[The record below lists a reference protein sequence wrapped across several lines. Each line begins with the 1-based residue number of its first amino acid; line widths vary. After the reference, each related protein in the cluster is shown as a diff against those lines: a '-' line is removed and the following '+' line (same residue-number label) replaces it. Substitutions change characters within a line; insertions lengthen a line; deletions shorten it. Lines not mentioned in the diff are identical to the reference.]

1 MKRIITL
8 AFLSAISL
16 ASFAQSK
23 AGTWSVIPH
32 VGVSIASLTHQ
43 SGGIEVGDNQSQ
55 ELKPQARPGF
65 TGGVDV
71 MYQASDNVGLSLG
84 LSYVQAGCKY
94 KDVDDNGVIWHDHYD
109 RMDYISVPLLA
120 HSYIAPG
127 LSINVGVAPSFLI
140 YGKYHAGMQTYDVD
154 TDGHRTNVKE
164 AEIDQDIKNGLRNFT
179 LSIPVGISYEYENVV
194 LDARYNVG
202 VLNAYKYGLTARNK
216 VFEVSVGYKFDL

>member
-71 MYQASDNVGLSLG
+71 MYQASDVVGLSVG

-94 KDVDDNGVIWHDHYD
+94 KDVDDNGVTWHDHYD
-109 RMDYISVPLLA
+109 RMDYISVPLVA

-140 YGKYHAGMQTYDVD
+140 YGKYHAGMQTYDLD
-154 TDGHRTNVKE
+154 TDGHRTNVQE
-164 AEIDQDIKNGLRNFT
+164 GVIDIDTKKGLRNFT

-202 VLNAYKYGLTARNK
+202 MLNVYKHGLTARNK

>member
-71 MYQASDNVGLSLG
+71 MYQVSDNVGLSLG

-94 KDVDDNGVIWHDHYD
+94 KDVDDNGVTWHDHYD
-109 RMDYISVPLLA
+109 RMDYISVPLVG

-140 YGKYHAGMQTYDVD
+140 YGKYHAGMQTYDLD

-164 AEIDQDIKNGLRNFT
+164 AEIDQDIKKGLRNFT

-202 VLNAYKYGLTARNK
+202 MLNVYKHGLTARNK

>member
-94 KDVDDNGVIWHDHYD
+94 KDVDDNGVTWHDHYD
-109 RMDYISVPLLA
+109 RMDYISVPLVA

-140 YGKYHAGMQTYDVD
+140 YGKYHAGMQTYDLD

-164 AEIDQDIKNGLRNFT
+164 AEIDQDIKKGLRNFT

>member
-43 SGGIEVGDNQSQ
+43 SGGTVVGDNQSQ

-71 MYQASDNVGLSLG
+71 MYQASDNVGLSIG

-94 KDVDDNGVIWHDHYD
+94 KDVDDNGVTWHDHYD
-109 RMDYISVPLLA
+109 RMDYISVPLVA

-140 YGKYHAGMQTYDVD
+140 YGNYHAGMQTYDVD

-164 AEIDQDIKNGLRNFT
+164 AEIDQDIKKGLRNFT

-202 VLNAYKYGLTARNK
+202 MLNVYKHGLTARNK
-216 VFEVSVGYKFDL
+216 VFEVSVGYKFNL

>member
-16 ASFAQSK
+16 ASFAQSE

-71 MYQASDNVGLSLG
+71 LYQASDIVGLSIG

-94 KDVDDNGVIWHDHYD
+94 KDVDDNGMIWHDHYD

-140 YGKYHAGMQTYDVD
+140 YGKYHAGMLSYDLD
-154 TDGHRTNVKE
+154 ADGHRTNVQE
-164 AEIDQDIKNGLRNFT
+164 GVMDIDTKKGLRNFT

-202 VLNAYKYGLTARNK
+202 VLNVYKHGLSARNK
-216 VFEVSVGYKFDL
+216 VF

>member
-43 SGGIEVGDNQSQ
+43 SGGAVVGDNQSQ

-71 MYQASDNVGLSLG
+71 MYQASDNVGLSIG

-94 KDVDDNGVIWHDHYD
+94 KDVDDNGVTWHDHYD
-109 RMDYISVPLLA
+109 RMDYISVPLVA

-140 YGKYHAGMQTYDVD
+140 YGNYHAGMQTYDVD

-164 AEIDQDIKNGLRNFT
+164 AEIDQDIKKGLRNFT
-179 LSIPVGISYEYENVV
+179 LSIPIGISYEYENVV

>member
-23 AGTWSVIPH
+23 AGIWSVIPH

-94 KDVDDNGVIWHDHYD
+94 KDVDDNGVTWHDHYD
-109 RMDYISVPLLA
+109 RMDYISVPLVA

-164 AEIDQDIKNGLRNFT
+164 AEIDQDIKKGLRNFT

-202 VLNAYKYGLTARNK
+202 MLNVYKHGLTARNK

>member
-16 ASFAQSK
+16 ASFGQSK

-71 MYQASDNVGLSLG
+71 MYQASDNVGLSIG

-94 KDVDDNGVIWHDHYD
+94 KDVDDNGVTWHDHYD
-109 RMDYISVPLLA
+109 RMDYISVPLVA

-140 YGKYHAGMQTYDVD
+140 YGNYHAGMQTYDVD

-164 AEIDQDIKNGLRNFT
+164 AEIDQDIKKGLRNFT

-202 VLNAYKYGLTARNK
+202 VLNAYKYGLSARNK

>member
-23 AGTWSVIPH
+23 VGTWSVIPH

-55 ELKPQARPGF
+55 EVKPQARPGF

-71 MYQASDNVGLSLG
+71 MYQASDNIGLSIG

-109 RMDYISVPLLA
+109 RMDYISVPLVG

-140 YGKYHAGMQTYDVD
+140 YGKYHAEMLSYDLD
-154 TDGHRTNVKE
+154 ADGHRTNVQE
-164 AEIDQDIKNGLRNFT
+164 AEIDQDIKKGLRKFT

-202 VLNAYKYGLTARNK
+202 MLNVYKHGLSARNK

>member
-1 MKRIITL
+1 MKQIITL

-16 ASFAQSK
+16 ASFAQSE

-55 ELKPQARPGF
+55 ELKPQGRPGF

-71 MYQASDNVGLSLG
+71 MYQAYDNVGLSIG

-140 YGKYHAGMQTYDVD
+140 YGKYHAGMLSYDLD
-154 TDGHRTNVKE
+154 ADGHRTNVQE
-164 AEIDQDIKNGLRNFT
+164 GVMDIDTKKGLRNFT

-202 VLNAYKYGLTARNK
+202 MLNVYKHGLTARNK

>member
-71 MYQASDNVGLSLG
+71 LYQASDVVGLSVS

-94 KDVDDNGVIWHDHYD
+94 KDVDDNGVIWHDHYA
-109 RMDYISVPLLA
+109 RTDYISVPLVG

-140 YGKYHAGMQTYDVD
+140 YGKYHAGMQTYDLD

-164 AEIDQDIKNGLRNFT
+164 AEIDQDIKKGLRNFT

-202 VLNAYKYGLTARNK
+202 MLNVYKHGLTARNK

>member
-16 ASFAQSK
+16 ASFAQSE

-71 MYQASDNVGLSLG
+71 MYQASDVVGLSVG

-94 KDVDDNGVIWHDHYD
+94 KDVDDNGVTWHDHYD
-109 RMDYISVPLLA
+109 RMDYISVPLVG

-140 YGKYHAGMQTYDVD
+140 YGKYHAGMQTYDLD

-164 AEIDQDIKNGLRNFT
+164 AEIDQDIKKGLRNFT

-202 VLNAYKYGLTARNK
+202 MLNVYKHGLTARNK

>member
-43 SGGIEVGDNQSQ
+43 SGGTVVGDNQSQ

-71 MYQASDNVGLSLG
+71 MYQASDNVGLSIG

-94 KDVDDNGVIWHDHYD
+94 KDVDDNGVTWHDHYD
-109 RMDYISVPLLA
+109 RMDYISVPLVA

-140 YGKYHAGMQTYDVD
+140 YGNYHAGMQTYDVD
-154 TDGHRTNVKE
+154 TDG
-164 AEIDQDIKNGLRNFT
+164 L
-179 LSIPVGISYEYENVV
+179 
-194 LDARYNVG
+194 
-202 VLNAYKYGLTARNK
+202 
-216 VFEVSVGYKFDL
+216 

>member
-16 ASFAQSK
+16 ASFAQSE

-43 SGGIEVGDNQSQ
+43 SGGTVVGDNQSQ

-71 MYQASDNVGLSLG
+71 MYQASDNVGLSIG

-94 KDVDDNGVIWHDHYD
+94 KDVDDNGVTWHDHYD
-109 RMDYISVPLLA
+109 RMDYISVPLVA

-140 YGKYHAGMQTYDVD
+140 YGNYHAGMQTYDVD

-164 AEIDQDIKNGLRNFT
+164 AEIDQDIKKGLRNFT

-202 VLNAYKYGLTARNK
+202 MLNVYKHGLTARNK

>member
-8 AFLSAISL
+8 AFLSVISL

-23 AGTWSVIPH
+23 VGTWSVIPH

-71 MYQASDNVGLSLG
+71 MYQASDNIGLSIG

-140 YGKYHAGMQTYDVD
+140 YGKYHAGMLSYDLD
-154 TDGHRTNVKE
+154 ADGHRTNVQE
-164 AEIDQDIKNGLRNFT
+164 AEIDQDIKKGLRKFT

-202 VLNAYKYGLTARNK
+202 MLNVYKHGLSARNK

>member
-71 MYQASDNVGLSLG
+71 MYQASDNVGLSIG

-94 KDVDDNGVIWHDHYD
+94 KDVDDNGVTWHDHYD
-109 RMDYISVPLLA
+109 RMDYISVPLLG

-202 VLNAYKYGLTARNK
+202 MLNVYKHGLTARNK

>member
-16 ASFAQSK
+16 ASFGQSK

-94 KDVDDNGVIWHDHYD
+94 KDVDDNGVTWHDHYD
-109 RMDYISVPLLA
+109 RMDYISVPLVG

-140 YGKYHAGMQTYDVD
+140 YGKYHAGMQTYDLD

-164 AEIDQDIKNGLRNFT
+164 AEIDQDIKKGLRNFT

>member
-94 KDVDDNGVIWHDHYD
+94 KDVDDNGVTWHDHYD
-109 RMDYISVPLLA
+109 RMDYISVPLVA

>member
-16 ASFAQSK
+16 ASFAQSE

-71 MYQASDNVGLSLG
+71 LYQASDIVGLSIG

-109 RMDYISVPLLA
+109 RMDYISVPLVA

-140 YGKYHAGMQTYDVD
+140 YGKYHAGMLSYDLD
-154 TDGHRTNVKE
+154 ADGHRTNVQE
-164 AEIDQDIKNGLRNFT
+164 GVIDIDTKKGLRNFT
-179 LSIPVGISYEYENVV
+179 LSIPIGISYEYENVV

>member
-16 ASFAQSK
+16 ASFGQSK

-55 ELKPQARPGF
+55 ELKPQGRPGF

-71 MYQASDNVGLSLG
+71 MYQASDNVGLSIG

-109 RMDYISVPLLA
+109 RMDYISVPLVA

-140 YGKYHAGMQTYDVD
+140 YGKYHAGMQTYDLD

>member
-109 RMDYISVPLLA
+109 RMDYISVPLVG

-140 YGKYHAGMQTYDVD
+140 YGKYHAGMQTYDLD

-164 AEIDQDIKNGLRNFT
+164 AEIDQDIKKGLRNFT

-202 VLNAYKYGLTARNK
+202 MLNVYKHGLTARNK

>member
-71 MYQASDNVGLSLG
+71 MYQASDNIGLSIG

-140 YGKYHAGMQTYDVD
+140 YGKYHAGMLSYDLD
-154 TDGHRTNVKE
+154 ADGHRTNVQE
-164 AEIDQDIKNGLRNFT
+164 GVIDIDTKKGLRNFT

-202 VLNAYKYGLTARNK
+202 MLNVYKHGLSARNK

>member
-23 AGTWSVIPH
+23 AGIWSVIPH

-94 KDVDDNGVIWHDHYD
+94 KDVDDNGVTWHDHYD
-109 RMDYISVPLLA
+109 RMDYISVPLVA

-164 AEIDQDIKNGLRNFT
+164 AEIDQDIKKGLRNFT

-202 VLNAYKYGLTARNK
+202 VLNAYKYGLSARNK

>member
-71 MYQASDNVGLSLG
+71 MYQASDIVGLSVG

-94 KDVDDNGVIWHDHYD
+94 KDIDGNGVTWHDHYD
-109 RMDYISVPLLA
+109 RMDYLSVPLVA

-140 YGKYHAGMQTYDVD
+140 YGKYHAGMLSYDLD
-154 TDGHRTNVKE
+154 ADGHRTNVQE
-164 AEIDQDIKNGLRNFT
+164 GVIDIDTKKGLRKFT

-202 VLNAYKYGLTARNK
+202 MLNVYKHGLSARNK

>member
-16 ASFAQSK
+16 ASFAQSE

-32 VGVSIASLTHQ
+32 IGVSIASLTHQ

-71 MYQASDNVGLSLG
+71 LYQASDIVGLSVG

-94 KDVDDNGVIWHDHYD
+94 KDIDGNGVTWHDHYD
-109 RMDYISVPLLA
+109 RMDYISVPLVG

-140 YGKYHAGMQTYDVD
+140 YGKYHAGMLSYDLD
-154 TDGHRTNVKE
+154 ADGHRTNVQE
-164 AEIDQDIKNGLRNFT
+164 GVLDIDTKKGLRNFT

-202 VLNAYKYGLTARNK
+202 MLNVYKHGLSARNK

>member
-23 AGTWSVIPH
+23 VGTWSVIPH

-71 MYQASDNVGLSLG
+71 LYQASDNIGLSIG

-94 KDVDDNGVIWHDHYD
+94 KDVDDNGVTWHDHYD
-109 RMDYISVPLLA
+109 RMDYISVPLVA

-140 YGKYHAGMQTYDVD
+140 YGKYHAGMQSYDLD
-154 TDGHRTNVKE
+154 ADGHRTNVQE
-164 AEIDQDIKNGLRNFT
+164 AEIDQDIKKGLRNFT

-202 VLNAYKYGLTARNK
+202 MLNVYKHGLSARNK

>member
-43 SGGIEVGDNQSQ
+43 SGGTVVGDNQSQ

-71 MYQASDNVGLSLG
+71 MYQASDNVGLSIG

-94 KDVDDNGVIWHDHYD
+94 KDVDDNGVTWHDHYD
-109 RMDYISVPLLA
+109 RMDYISVPLVA

-140 YGKYHAGMQTYDVD
+140 YGKYHAGMQTYDLD
-154 TDGHRTNVKE
+154 TDGHRTNVQE
-164 AEIDQDIKNGLRNFT
+164 GVIDIDTKKGLRNFT
-179 LSIPVGISYEYENVV
+179 LSIPVGVSYEYENVV

>member
-55 ELKPQARPGF
+55 EVKPQARPGF

-71 MYQASDNVGLSLG
+71 MYQASDVVGLSVG

-94 KDVDDNGVIWHDHYD
+94 KDVDDNGVTWHDHYD
-109 RMDYISVPLLA
+109 RTDYISVPLVG

-140 YGKYHAGMQTYDVD
+140 YGKYHAGMQTYDLD

-164 AEIDQDIKNGLRNFT
+164 AEIDQDIKKGLRNFT

-202 VLNAYKYGLTARNK
+202 MLNVYKHGLTARNK

>member
-16 ASFAQSK
+16 ASFAQSE

-71 MYQASDNVGLSLG
+71 LYQASDIVGLSIG

-94 KDVDDNGVIWHDHYD
+94 KDVDDNGRIWHDHYD

-140 YGKYHAGMQTYDVD
+140 YGKYHAGMLSYDLD
-154 TDGHRTNVKE
+154 ADGHRTNVQE
-164 AEIDQDIKNGLRNFT
+164 GVMDIDTKKGLRNFT

-202 VLNAYKYGLTARNK
+202 VLNVYKHGLSARNK

>member
-16 ASFAQSK
+16 ASFAQSE

-71 MYQASDNVGLSLG
+71 LHQASDVVGLSVG

-94 KDVDDNGVIWHDHYD
+94 KDIDDNGVTWHDHYD
-109 RMDYISVPLLA
+109 RMDYISVPLLG

-140 YGKYHAGMQTYDVD
+140 YGKYHAGILSYDLD
-154 TDGHRTNVKE
+154 ADGHRTNVQE
-164 AEIDQDIKNGLRNFT
+164 GVIDIDTKKGLRNFT

-194 LDARYNVG
+194 LDARYTVG
-202 VLNAYKYGLTARNK
+202 VLNAYKYGLSARNK

>member
-94 KDVDDNGVIWHDHYD
+94 KDVDDNGVTWHDHYD
-109 RMDYISVPLLA
+109 RMDYISVPLVG

-140 YGKYHAGMQTYDVD
+140 YGKYHAGMQTY

-164 AEIDQDIKNGLRNFT
+164 AEIDQDIKKGLRNFT

>member
-55 ELKPQARPGF
+55 ELKPQGRPGF

-71 MYQASDNVGLSLG
+71 MYQASDNVGLSIG

-94 KDVDDNGVIWHDHYD
+94 KDVDDNGVTWHDHYD
-109 RMDYISVPLLA
+109 RMDYISVPLVA

-140 YGKYHAGMQTYDVD
+140 YGNYHAGMQTYDVD

-164 AEIDQDIKNGLRNFT
+164 AEIDQDIKKGLRNFT

-202 VLNAYKYGLTARNK
+202 MLNVYKHGLTARNK

>member
-71 MYQASDNVGLSLG
+71 MYQAYDNVGLSIG

-94 KDVDDNGVIWHDHYD
+94 KDVDDNGVTWHDHYD
-109 RMDYISVPLLA
+109 RMDYISVPLVA

-140 YGKYHAGMQTYDVD
+140 YGKYHAGMLSYDLD
-154 TDGHRTNVKE
+154 ADGHRTNVQE
-164 AEIDQDIKNGLRNFT
+164 GVIDIDTKKGLRNFT
-179 LSIPVGISYEYENVV
+179 LSIPVGVSYEYENVV

-202 VLNAYKYGLTARNK
+202 VLNAYKYGLSARNK

>member
-23 AGTWSVIPH
+23 IGTWSVIPH

-43 SGGIEVGDNQSQ
+43 SGGIEVGGNQSQ
-55 ELKPQARPGF
+55 EVKPQARPGF

-71 MYQASDNVGLSLG
+71 LYQASDIVGLSVG

-94 KDVDDNGVIWHDHYD
+94 KDVDDNGVIWHDHYA
-109 RMDYISVPLLA
+109 RTDYISVPLVA

-140 YGKYHAGMQTYDVD
+140 YGKYHAGMQTYDLD

-164 AEIDQDIKNGLRNFT
+164 AEIDQDIKKGLRNFT

>member
-109 RMDYISVPLLA
+109 RIDYISVPLVA
-120 HSYIAPG
+120 HSYVAPG

-140 YGKYHAGMQTYDVD
+140 YGKYHAGMLSYDLD
-154 TDGHRTNVKE
+154 ADGHRTNVQE
-164 AEIDQDIKNGLRNFT
+164 GVIDIDTKKGLRNFT
-179 LSIPVGISYEYENVV
+179 LSIPVGVSYEYENVV

-202 VLNAYKYGLTARNK
+202 MLNVYKHGLTARNK

>member
-16 ASFAQSK
+16 ASFAQSE

-55 ELKPQARPGF
+55 EVKPLGRPGF

-71 MYQASDNVGLSLG
+71 MYQASDNIGLSIG

-94 KDVDDNGVIWHDHYD
+94 KDVDDNGVIWHDHYA
-109 RMDYISVPLLA
+109 RTDYISVPLVA

-140 YGKYHAGMQTYDVD
+140 YGKYHAGILSYELDA
-154 TDGHRTNVKE
+154 DGHRTNVQE
-164 AEIDQDIKNGLRNFT
+164 GVMDIDTKKGLRNFT

-202 VLNAYKYGLTARNK
+202 MLNVYKHGLSARNK

>member
-23 AGTWSVIPH
+23 VGTWSVIPH

-55 ELKPQARPGF
+55 EVKPQGRPGF

-71 MYQASDNVGLSLG
+71 MYQASDNIGLSIG

-140 YGKYHAGMQTYDVD
+140 YGKYHAGMLSYDLD
-154 TDGHRTNVKE
+154 TDGHRTNVQE
-164 AEIDQDIKNGLRNFT
+164 GVIDIDTKKGLRNFT

-202 VLNAYKYGLTARNK
+202 MLNVYKHGLTARNK

>member
-23 AGTWSVIPH
+23 VGTWSVIPH

-55 ELKPQARPGF
+55 EVKPQARPGF

-71 MYQASDNVGLSLG
+71 MSQASDNIGLSIG

-140 YGKYHAGMQTYDVD
+140 YGKYHAGMLSYDLD
-154 TDGHRTNVKE
+154 ADGHRTNVQE
-164 AEIDQDIKNGLRNFT
+164 AEIDQDIKKGLRKFA

-202 VLNAYKYGLTARNK
+202 MLNVYKHGLSARNK

>member
-16 ASFAQSK
+16 SSFAQSE

-55 ELKPQARPGF
+55 EVKPQGRPGF

-71 MYQASDNVGLSLG
+71 MYQASDNVGLSIG

-109 RMDYISVPLLA
+109 RMDYISVPLVA

-140 YGKYHAGMQTYDVD
+140 YGKYHAGMLSYDLD
-154 TDGHRTNVKE
+154 GDGHRTNVQE
-164 AEIDQDIKNGLRNFT
+164 GVMDIDTKKGLRNFT

-202 VLNAYKYGLTARNK
+202 MLNVYKHGLSARNK